1 MEFTSNKPIFVQ
13 IRDYYMNL
21 INIGALK
28 EGDIMPSVR
37 EVALLFKVNPNTVQR
52 AFTMLVEDG
61 YLNNIPKKG
70 FFVNKIKVD
79 NKIII
84 KDMVNQL
91 YEKGISKKEII
102 EYLKGEKDD

>member
-1 MEFTSNKPIFVQ
+1 
-13 IRDYYMNL
+13 MNL